1 MRIGYSFW
9 GFLGP
14 GITETTDVGCSH
26 RRVLIHSLLANG
38 HEIVF
43 LQPDRDLI
51 ETGVRLRGG
60 YVWDVGLP
68 DLDALMLEWRWPIP
82 GRNTTWCG
90 AAGHLCDLHRQ
101 TELVAH
107 YVERLGLPVVI
118 WDKDRK
124 LPPHD
129 RLRHMPNVE
138 VLSGEKGRRPALR
151 PPVILF
157 DEIVSVRTG

>member
-14 GITETTDVGCSH
+14 DGGCSH
-26 RRVLIHSLLANG
+26 RRTLIHALLARG
-38 HEIVF
+38 HEMVF

-51 ETGVRLRGG
+51 ETGVQLHGR
-60 YVWDVGLP
+60 YIWDVGLP

-90 AAGHLCDLHRQ
+90 AAGHICDLHRQ

-107 YVERLGLPVVI
+107 YVERLGLPAVI
-118 WDKDRK
+118 WDRDRK

-129 RLRHMPNVE
+129 RLRRMPNVTIRE
-138 VLSGEKGRRPALR
+138 VLSGEKSRRSRTETAG
-151 PPVILF
+151 
-157 DEIVSVRTG
+157 SVR